1 MKLAVPLLQSQIEAA
16 NKLHKQLSQWQ
27 VTDRAL
33 YTLHTHFPDFVVEA
47 TLLKVVAVNQL
58 YGTNVYA
65 VVRMAKHIVDI
76 LYERDNLED
85 IGLVEKI
92 AQLERKHTSF
102 ASKFAHFFIDKERF
116 PIYDS
121 FAEDMIKFHL
131 GRQPW
136 IRPDKHPYRAF
147 VQNLARLK
155 ELAGSQLSC
164 TNEELDRYLWLA
176 GLYKAYKCRANPKI
190 NREVEDLFESLSL
203 SDAPSALLQ
212 AMLPSEFANL
222 KRRKPRAKA
231 EKGKQK

>member
-1 MKLAVPLLQSQIEAA
+1 MELAIPLSQSQIEAA
-16 NKLHKQLSQWQ
+16 NKLHEQLQQWQ

-33 YTLHTHFPDFVVEA
+33 YALHTKFPGFAIEA

-58 YGTNVYA
+58 YGTYVLA
-65 VVRMAKHIVDI
+65 VDRMTRQIVDV
-76 LYERDNLED
+76 LSTKDNLDD
-85 IGLVEKI
+85 ISLVEKI

-131 GRQPW
+131 GRQPC

-190 NREVEDLFESLSL
+190 NREVEDLFKSLSL
-203 SDAPSALLQ
+203 GDAPSALLQ